1 MEYLNKAEGSNFH
14 TNLDDYE
21 IEDLPNVMAR
31 FLWFVCVEADVT
43 NNFVFKKPKCDD
55 KTYTNL

>member
-1 MEYLNKAEGSNFH
+1 MIMTLRTFQMFWQ
-14 TNLDDYE
+14 DF
-21 IEDLPNVMAR
+21 M
-31 FLWFVCVEADVT
+31 VCVEADVT

>member
-1 MEYLNKAEGSNFH
+1 MFWQDSY
-14 TNLDDYE
+14 
-21 IEDLPNVMAR
+21 
-31 FLWFVCVEADVT
+31 VEADVT